1 MAAGGAPSV
10 ASGFAA
16 LPPMTSVLTLM
27 SDPAHPALD
36 DSTLADALSALRGAG
51 AAPDAPDWLAPGVAC
66 DLPFATTAPI
76 RASKAVRAALRGR
89 PIDVAV
95 QPAAGRRKRLLV
107 ADMDATIV
115 TGETLDE
122 LAAEAGIKDRIAPI
136 TARAMRGELDFEAAL
151 SERVALLADLDS
163 AALER
168 TWAGIRLSPGAA
180 TLVRTMRAG
189 GAWTV
194 LVSGG
199 FRFFADRVAAIAGF
213 DRVQAN
219 TLEIVDG
226 RLTGRVVPPILGRDA
241 KRAVLLEEAERLQ
254 LDLTATLAVGDGAN
268 DLAMLTASGLGVAYR
283 GKPKVAA
290 RARVRIDHADL
301 TALLYLQ
308 GYRRADFVA

>member
-1 MAAGGAPSV
+1 MAADGAASV

-16 LPPMTSVLTLM
+16 LPPMTSVLTLIC
-27 SDPAHPALD
+27 DPARPALD
-36 DSTLADALSALRGAG
+36 DSTLADALSALRGA
-51 AAPDAPDWLAPGVAC
+51 DAVPGEPDWLAPGVAC
-66 DLPFATTAPI
+66 DLPFAAPAPI
-76 RASKAVRAALRGR
+76 RAGRAARAALRGR
-89 PIDVAV
+89 PVDLAV
-95 QPAAGRRKRLLV
+95 QPADGRRKRLLV

-151 SERVALLADLDS
+151 RERVALLAGLDG
-163 AALER
+163 AALDR

-180 TLVRTMRAG
+180 SLVRTMRAG
-189 GAWTV
+189 GARTV

-199 FRFFADRVAAIAGF
+199 FRFFADRVAALTGF

-219 TLEIVDG
+219 TLEITDG
-226 RLTGRVVPPILGRDA
+226 RLTGRVVEPILGRDA
-241 KRAVLLEEAERLQ
+241 KREVLLEEAERLRFAV
-254 LDLTATLAVGDGAN
+254 TETMAVGDGAN
-268 DLAMLTASGLGVAYR
+268 DLAMLAAAGLGVAYR

-290 RARVRIDHADL
+290 RARVRIDHGDL

-308 GYRRADFVA
+308 GYRREAFVD